1 MHIILIAICTD
12 PCINGGTCTEPDV
25 CQCPEPYGG
34 VTCADST
41 SITALLIDAVIIFL
55 LVICNSNF
63 CANGGTCE
71 VSLVGLTC
79 RWVENT
85 Y

>member
-1 MHIILIAICTD
+1 MNHIILLAICTD

-34 VTCADST
+34 VTCAESM
-41 SITALLIDAVIIFL
+41 SIKLTPWQLLCYIFL
-55 LVICNSNF
+55 LVICNSDF

-71 VSLVGLTC
+71 VSLIGLTC
-79 RWVENT
+79 R
-85 Y
+85 

>member
-1 MHIILIAICTD
+1 MFATVLKATLGCLVNQVRNSCVLILNDAHHSDIAVCID

-34 VTCADST
+34 VTCADSM
-41 SITALLIDAVIIFL
+41 SIKLLLMDPVI
-55 LVICNSNF
+55 S
-63 CANGGTCE
+63 
-71 VSLVGLTC
+71 
-79 RWVENT
+79 